1 MDYIALRKIRRNN
14 KDHLP
19 GGRIDLTLEEA
30 ESLLLAG
37 AIKVAPEAPPKR
49 PVINKTM
56 AMKWAKKKGHREI
69 GGDND

>member
-1 MDYIALRKIRRNN
+1 
-14 KDHLP
+14 
-19 GGRIDLTLEEA
+19 
-30 ESLLLAG
+30 LLSAG